1 VERAALDGLV
11 RARAL
16 AYADSAAAAARG
28 GAPVAAP

>member
-16 AYADSAAAAARG
+16 AYAAAAVAPRPG